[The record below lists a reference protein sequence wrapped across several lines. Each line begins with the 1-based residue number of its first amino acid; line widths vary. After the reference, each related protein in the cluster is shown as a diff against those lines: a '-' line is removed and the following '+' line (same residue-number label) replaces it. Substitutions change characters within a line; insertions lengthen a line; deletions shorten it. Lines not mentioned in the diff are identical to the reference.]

1 MRRSVGEEINPED
14 RPWTYYEPGRFQGTY
29 DNTSTMYTMALEI
42 EDSYNWDHGTEYD
55 ELDYED
61 DALPALVHAIFVEM
75 DRVVDVNKKEVWLE
89 FIRQFVSTYIDRP
102 ICCPDFYKWR
112 SYIVSTVMKYKK
124 YIEDADG
131 LWDEISSALNKINEQ
146 INVTGTNSNTGTI
159 KDSDS
164 TSGTDTRSVKNS
176 TTANNTVSASAS
188 GNSSSSTDGTTS
200 DTSTITYNSTQEDKS
215 TNTTTGSTTQ
225 NEKGNS
231 SSKNR
236 QLHGDYPQSNVS
248 AASTTDPV
256 LTEWTYASDLND
268 TKSSGNSSNEIKGT
282 SENKNVGTVTNTH
295 KGNDKTVNSGTSSST
310 GTATSSSESSSTNKL
325 ESSGTTSDTF
335 TTSRSA
341 SRERK
346 STDEAST
353 TNSTTRQID
362 ASSDLDANMKKL
374 EVWQRYSLTC
384 INKVV
389 KEMEIYFMASFYDDE
404 NWHGIDSNYGLR
416 GYIDFH
422 GVLNMNK
429 YMFN

>member
-14 RPWTYYEPGRFQGTY
+14 RPWTYYEPGRIQGTY
-29 DNTSTMYTMALEI
+29 NDTSTMYTMALEI
-42 EDSYNWDHGTEYD
+42 ENKYNWDHDTYYD

-61 DALPALVHAIFVEM
+61 DALPTLVYSIFDDI
-75 DRVVDVNKKEVWLE
+75 DRIVDINKKEIWIE

-102 ICCPDFYKWR
+102 ICCPDYYKWR
-112 SYIVSTVMKYKK
+112 SYIVSTVLKYKK

-164 TSGTDTRSVKNS
+164 TSGTDTRTVTNS
-176 TTANNTVSASAS
+176 ATANNTGSASAS
-188 GNSSSSTDGTTS
+188 GSSSSSTDGTTG
-200 DTSTITYNSTQEDKS
+200 DTSTVTYNSTKEDKS
-215 TNTTTGSTTQ
+215 TNTVTGSTTQ
-225 NEKGNS
+225 TDKGTS

-236 QLHGDYPQSNVS
+236 QLHGDYPQSDVS
-248 AASTTDPV
+248 ASSTTDPV

-268 TKSSGNSSNEIKGT
+268 TKSSGNTSNEVKGT
-282 SENKNVGTVTNTH
+282 SENKNVGTVTNKHT
-295 KGNDKTVNSGTSSST
+295 GSDKTVNSGTSSSK
-310 GTATSSSESSSTNKL
+310 GTATSSSESSSTNRL

-335 TTSRSA
+335 ETSRSA

-362 ASSDLDANMKKL
+362 ASSDLDANIKKL
-374 EVWQRYSLTC
+374 EVWQRYNLTC

-404 NWHGIDSNYGLR
+404 NWHGRYNNWGMR
-416 GYIDFH
+416 GYIDFY
-422 GVLNMNK
+422 GVLNMTK
-429 YMFN
+429 YLFN

>member
-1 MRRSVGEEINPED
+1 MRRSAEDKNPED
-14 RPWTYYEPGRFQGTY
+14 RIWTDYEPGRLQGTY

-42 EDSYNWDHGTEYD
+42 EESYNLDHDTYYD
-55 ELDYED
+55 ELEYEE
-61 DALPALVHAIFVEM
+61 DALPALVHAIFAEM
-75 DRVVDVNKKEVWLE
+75 DKIVDVNKKDVWIE

-102 ICCPDFYKWR
+102 ICYPDFYKWR
-112 SYIVSTVMKYKK
+112 SYIVSTVLKYKK

-164 TSGTDTRSVKNS
+164 TSGTDTRTVTNS
-176 TTANNTVSASAS
+176 ATANNTGSASAS
-188 GNSSSSTDGTTS
+188 GNSSSSTDGTTG
-200 DTSTITYNSTQEDKS
+200 DTSTITYNSTKEDKS
-215 TNTTTGSTTQ
+215 TNTVTGSTTQ
-225 NEKGNS
+225 TDKGTS

-248 AASTTDPV
+248 ASSTTDPV

-268 TKSSGNSSNEIKGT
+268 TKSSGNSSNEAKGT
-282 SENKNVGTVTNTH
+282 SENKTVGTVTNKHT
-295 KGNDKTVNSGTSSST
+295 GDDKTVNSGTSSSK

-325 ESSGTTSDTF
+325 VSSGTTSDTF
-335 TTSRSA
+335 ETSRSA

-404 NWHGIDSNYGLR
+404 NWNGSDNNWGLR

-422 GVLNMNK
+422 GVLNMTK

>member
-1 MRRSVGEEINPED
+1 MRRQAEDKNPED
-14 RPWTYYEPGRFQGTY
+14 RLWTDYEPGRFQGTY

-42 EDSYNWDHGTEYD
+42 EEYYNWDHDTDYD
-55 ELDYED
+55 ELEYEE
-61 DALPALVHAIFVEM
+61 DALPALVHEIFAEM
-75 DRVVDVNKKEVWLE
+75 DKVVDVNKKEVWIE

-164 TSGTDTRSVKNS
+164 TSGTDTRAVTNS
-176 TTANNTVSASAS
+176 TTANNTGSASAS
-188 GNSSSSTDGTTS
+188 GSSSSSTDGTTG
-200 DTSTITYNSTQEDKS
+200 DTSTTTYNSTKEDKS
-215 TNTTTGSTTQ
+215 TNTVTGSTTQ
-225 NEKGNS
+225 TDKGTS

-248 AASTTDPV
+248 ASSTTDPV

-268 TKSSGNSSNEIKGT
+268 TKSSGNSSNEAKGT
-282 SENKNVGTVTNTH
+282 SENKTVGTVTNKHT
-295 KGNDKTVNSGTSSST
+295 GDDKTVNSGTSSSK
-310 GTATSSSESSSTNKL
+310 GTATSSSESSSTNRL

-335 TTSRSA
+335 ETSRSA

-374 EVWQRYSLTC
+374 EVWQRYNLTC

-404 NWHGIDSNYGLR
+404 NWKGSDKNWGMR

-422 GVLNMNK
+422 GVSNMTK

>member
-1 MRRSVGEEINPED
+1 MMRSAEDKNPED
-14 RPWTYYEPGRFQGTY
+14 RIWTDYEPGRFQGTY
-29 DNTSTMYTMALEI
+29 DNTSTMYKMALEI
-42 EDSYNWDHGTEYD
+42 EEAYNWDHDTDYD
-55 ELDYED
+55 ELKYEE
-61 DALPALVHAIFVEM
+61 DALPALVHAIFAEM
-75 DRVVDVNKKEVWLE
+75 NKVVDVNKKEVWVE

-164 TSGTDTRSVKNS
+164 TSGTDTRAVTNS
-176 TTANNTVSASAS
+176 ATANNTGSASAS
-188 GNSSSSTDGTTS
+188 GSSNSSTTGTTG
-200 DTSTITYNSTQEDKS
+200 DTSTITYNSTKVDKS
-215 TNTTTGSTTQ
+215 TNTVTGSTTQ
-225 NEKGNS
+225 NEKGTS

-236 QLHGDYPQSNVS
+236 QLHGDYPKSDVS
-248 AASTTDPV
+248 ASSTTDPV

-268 TKSSGNSSNEIKGT
+268 TKSSGNTSNEAKGT
-282 SENKNVGTVTNTH
+282 SENKTVGTLTNKHT
-295 KGNDKTVNSGTSSST
+295 GDDKTVNSGNSSSK
-310 GTATSSSESSSTNKL
+310 GTATSSSESSSTNRL

-335 TTSRSA
+335 ETSRSA

-404 NWHGIDSNYGLR
+404 NWRGNDENWGLR

-422 GVLNMNK
+422 GVANMTK

>member
-1 MRRSVGEEINPED
+1 MRRSVGEDINPED

-42 EDSYNWDHGTEYD
+42 EDAYNWDHDTNYG
-55 ELDYED
+55 ELEYED
-61 DALPALVHAIFVEM
+61 DALPALVYSIFDEM
-75 DRVVDVNKKEVWLE
+75 DRVVDINKKEIWEE

-102 ICCPDFYKWR
+102 ICCPDYYKWQ

-159 KDSDS
+159 KDSNS
-164 TSGTDTRSVKNS
+164 TSGTDTRTVTNS
-176 TTANNTVSASAS
+176 ATANNTGSASAS
-188 GNSSSSTDGTTS
+188 GNSSSSTDGTTG
-200 DTSTITYNSTQEDKS
+200 DTSTITYNSTKEDKS
-215 TNTTTGSTTQ
+215 TNTVTGSTTQ
-225 NEKGNS
+225 NDKGTS

-268 TKSSGNSSNEIKGT
+268 TKSSGNSSNESKGT
-282 SENKNVGTVTNTH
+282 SENKTVGTVTNKHT
-295 KGNDKTVNSGTSSST
+295 GDDKTVNSGTSSSK
-310 GTATSSSESSSTNKL
+310 GTATSSSESSSTNRL

-335 TTSRSA
+335 ETSRSA

-362 ASSDLDANMKKL
+362 ASSDLDANIKKL
-374 EVWQRYSLTC
+374 EVWQRYNLTC

-404 NWHGIDSNYGLR
+404 NWRGRDNNWGLR

-422 GVLNMNK
+422 GVSNMTK

>member
-1 MRRSVGEEINPED
+1 MRRSAEDKNPED
-14 RPWTYYEPGRFQGTY
+14 RLWTDYEPGRFQGTY

-42 EDSYNWDHGTEYD
+42 EDRYNLDHDTEYD

-75 DRVVDVNKKEVWLE
+75 DRVVDVNKKEVWVE

-102 ICCPDFYKWR
+102 ICCTDFYKWR
-112 SYIVSTVMKYKK
+112 SYIISTVMKYKK

-164 TSGTDTRSVKNS
+164 TSGTDTRAVTNS
-176 TTANNTVSASAS
+176 TTANNTGSASAS
-188 GNSSSSTDGTTS
+188 GSSSSSTKDTTDG
-200 DTSTITYNSTQEDKS
+200 TSTITYNSTQEDKS

-248 AASTTDPV
+248 ASSTTDPV

-310 GTATSSSESSSTNKL
+310 GTATSSSESSSTNRL

-335 TTSRSA
+335 ETSRSA

-404 NWHGIDSNYGLR
+404 NWHGSDNNYGLR

-422 GVLNMNK
+422 GVLNMTK

>member
-1 MRRSVGEEINPED
+1 MMRSAEDKNPED
-14 RPWTYYEPGRFQGTY
+14 RIWTDYEPGRFQGTY

-42 EDSYNWDHGTEYD
+42 EEAYNRDHDTNYD
-55 ELDYED
+55 ELEYEE
-61 DALPALVHAIFVEM
+61 DALPALVHAIFAEM
-75 DRVVDVNKKEVWLE
+75 NKVVDVNKKEVWIE

-164 TSGTDTRSVKNS
+164 TSGTDTRAVTNS
-176 TTANNTVSASAS
+176 ATANNTGSASAS
-188 GNSSSSTDGTTS
+188 GSSNSSTTGTTG
-200 DTSTITYNSTQEDKS
+200 DTSTITYNSTKEDKS
-215 TNTTTGSTTQ
+215 TNTVTGSTTQ
-225 NEKGNS
+225 NEKGTS

-236 QLHGDYPQSNVS
+236 QLHGDYPQSDVS
-248 AASTTDPV
+248 ASSTTDPV

-268 TKSSGNSSNEIKGT
+268 TKSSGNTSNEAKGT
-282 SENKNVGTVTNTH
+282 SENKTVGTLTNKHT
-295 KGNDKTVNSGTSSST
+295 GDDKTVNSGNSSSK
-310 GTATSSSESSSTNKL
+310 GTATSSSESSSTNRL

-335 TTSRSA
+335 ETSRSA

-404 NWHGIDSNYGLR
+404 NWRGNDENWGLR

-422 GVLNMNK
+422 GVANMTK

>member
-14 RPWTYYEPGRFQGTY
+14 RPWTYYEPGRSQGTY

-42 EDSYNWDHGTEYD
+42 EDKYNWDHGTEYN

-61 DALPALVHAIFVEM
+61 DALPALVCSIFDEI
-75 DRVVDVNKKEVWLE
+75 DRIVDVNKKEVWIE

-102 ICCPDFYKWR
+102 ICCPDYYKWR
-112 SYIVSTVMKYKK
+112 SYIVSTVLKYKK

-164 TSGTDTRSVKNS
+164 TSGTDTRAVTNS
-176 TTANNTVSASAS
+176 TTANNTGSASAS
-188 GNSSSSTDGTTS
+188 GSSNSSTDGTTG
-200 DTSTITYNSTQEDKS
+200 DTSTITYNSTKEDKS
-215 TNTTTGSTTQ
+215 TNTVTGSTTQ
-225 NEKGNS
+225 TDKGTS

-248 AASTTDPV
+248 ASSTTDPV

-268 TKSSGNSSNEIKGT
+268 TKSSGNSSNEAKGT
-282 SENKNVGTVTNTH
+282 SENKTVGTVTNKHT
-295 KGNDKTVNSGTSSST
+295 GDDKTVNSGTSSSK
-310 GTATSSSESSSTNKL
+310 GTATSSSQSSSTNKL

-335 TTSRSA
+335 ETSRSA

-404 NWHGIDSNYGLR
+404 NWFGRDNNWGMR
-416 GYIDFH
+416 GYIDFY
-422 GVLNMNK
+422 GVLNMTK
-429 YMFN
+429 YMFV

>member
-1 MRRSVGEEINPED
+1 MMRSAEDKNPED
-14 RPWTYYEPGRFQGTY
+14 RLWTDYTPGRLQGWY
-29 DNTSTMYTMALEI
+29 DNTSTMYRMALEI
-42 EDSYNWDHGTEYD
+42 ENWYNEDHGTEYD
-55 ELDYED
+55 DLDYED
-61 DALPALVHAIFVEM
+61 DALPALVHAIFYRLELI
-75 DRVVDVNKKEVWLE
+75 VDEDKREIWLQ

-102 ICCPDFYKWR
+102 ICCPDFYKWQ

-124 YIEDADG
+124 YIENADG

-164 TSGTDTRSVKNS
+164 TSGTDTRAVTNS
-176 TTANNTVSASAS
+176 ATANNTGSASAS
-188 GNSSSSTDGTTS
+188 GNSSSSADGTTGN
-200 DTSTITYNSTQEDKS
+200 TSTITYNSTQEDKS
-215 TNTTTGSTTQ
+215 TNTVTGSTTQ
-225 NEKGNS
+225 TDKGTS

-248 AASTTDPV
+248 ASSTTDPV

-268 TKSSGNSSNEIKGT
+268 TKSSGNTSNEAKGT
-282 SENKNVGTVTNTH
+282 SENKTVGTLTNKHT
-295 KGNDKTVNSGTSSST
+295 GDDKTVNSGTSSSK
-310 GTATSSSESSSTNKL
+310 GTATSSSESSSTNRL

-335 TTSRSA
+335 ETSRSA

-362 ASSDLDANMKKL
+362 ASSDLDANIKKL
-374 EVWQRYSLTC
+374 EVWQKYNLTC

-404 NWHGIDSNYGLR
+404 NFLGTGFSDNMR
-416 GYIDFH
+416 GYIDFY
-422 GVLNMNK
+422 GVSNMTK
-429 YMFN
+429 YMFV

>member
-1 MRRSVGEEINPED
+1 MRQAEDKNPED
-14 RPWTYYEPGRFQGTY
+14 RLWTDYDPGRLQGWY
-29 DNTSTMYTMALEI
+29 DNTATMYRMALLI
-42 EDSYNWDHGTEYD
+42 ENWYNEDHGTEYD
-55 ELDYED
+55 DLDYED
-61 DALPALVHAIFVEM
+61 DALPALVHAIFYGLELI
-75 DRVVDVNKKEVWLE
+75 VDEDKREIWLQ

-124 YIEDADG
+124 YIENADG

-164 TSGTDTRSVKNS
+164 TSGTDTRTVTNS
-176 TTANNTVSASAS
+176 ATANNTGSASAS
-188 GNSSSSTDGTTS
+188 GNSSSSADGTTG
-200 DTSTITYNSTQEDKS
+200 DTSTITYNSTKEDKS
-215 TNTTTGSTTQ
+215 TNTVTGSTTQ
-225 NEKGNS
+225 TDKGTS

-248 AASTTDPV
+248 ASSTTDPV

-268 TKSSGNSSNEIKGT
+268 TKSSGNTSNEAKGT
-282 SENKNVGTVTNTH
+282 SENKTVGTLTNKHT
-295 KGNDKTVNSGTSSST
+295 GDDKTVNSGTSSSK
-310 GTATSSSESSSTNKL
+310 GTATSSSESSSTNRL

-335 TTSRSA
+335 ETSRSA

-362 ASSDLDANMKKL
+362 ASSDLDANIRKL
-374 EVWQRYSLTC
+374 EVWQKYNLTC
-384 INKVV
+384 INKVI

-404 NWHGIDSNYGLR
+404 NFLGTSFNDDMR
-416 GYIDFH
+416 GYIDFY
-422 GVLNMNK
+422 GVSNMTK
-429 YMFN
+429 YMFV

>member
-1 MRRSVGEEINPED
+1 MRRSAEDKNPED
-14 RPWTYYEPGRFQGTY
+14 RLWTDYEPGRFQGTY

-42 EDSYNWDHGTEYD
+42 EDIYNCDHDTDYD
-55 ELDYED
+55 ELEYEE
-61 DALPALVHAIFVEM
+61 DALPALVHAIFAEM
-75 DRVVDVNKKEVWLE
+75 DKVVDVNKKEVWIE

-164 TSGTDTRSVKNS
+164 TSGTDTRAVTNS
-176 TTANNTVSASAS
+176 TTANNTGSASAS
-188 GNSSSSTDGTTS
+188 GSSSSSTDGTTG
-200 DTSTITYNSTQEDKS
+200 DTSTTTYNSTKEDKS
-215 TNTTTGSTTQ
+215 TNTVTGSTTQ
-225 NEKGNS
+225 NDKGTS

-236 QLHGDYPQSNVS
+236 QLHGDYPQSDVS
-248 AASTTDPV
+248 ASSTTDPV

-268 TKSSGNSSNEIKGT
+268 TKSSGNSSNESKGT
-282 SENKNVGTVTNTH
+282 SENKTVGTVTNKHT
-295 KGNDKTVNSGTSSST
+295 GDDKTVNSGTSSSK
-310 GTATSSSESSSTNKL
+310 GTATSSSESSSTNRL

-335 TTSRSA
+335 ETSRSA

-389 KEMEIYFMASFYDDE
+389 KEMEIYFMSSFYDDE
-404 NWHGIDSNYGLR
+404 NWRGEDQNWGLR

-422 GVLNMNK
+422 GVSNMTK
-429 YMFN
+429 YIFN

>member
-1 MRRSVGEEINPED
+1 MRRSAEDKNPED
-14 RPWTYYEPGRFQGTY
+14 KLWTDYEPGRFQGTY

-42 EDSYNWDHGTEYD
+42 ENDYNWDHGTEYN

-61 DALPALVHAIFVEM
+61 DALPALVNSIFDEM
-75 DRVVDVNKKEVWLE
+75 NRIVDINKKEVWIE

-102 ICCPDFYKWR
+102 ICCPDYYKWR

-164 TSGTDTRSVKNS
+164 TSGTDTRAVTNS
-176 TTANNTVSASAS
+176 TTANNTGSASAS
-188 GNSSSSTDGTTS
+188 GSSNSSTDGTTG
-200 DTSTITYNSTQEDKS
+200 DTSTITYNSTKEDKS
-215 TNTTTGSTTQ
+215 TNTVTGSTTQ
-225 NEKGNS
+225 NEKGTS

-268 TKSSGNSSNEIKGT
+268 TKSSGNSSNEAKGT
-282 SENKNVGTVTNTH
+282 SENKTVGTVTNKHT
-295 KGNDKTVNSGTSSST
+295 GNDKTVNSGTSSSK
-310 GTATSSSESSSTNKL
+310 GTATSSSESSSTNRL

-335 TTSRSA
+335 ETSRSA

-404 NWHGIDSNYGLR
+404 NWKGTDENWNMR

-422 GVLNMNK
+422 GVLNMTK

>member
-1 MRRSVGEEINPED
+1 MRRQAEDKNPED
-14 RPWTYYEPGRFQGTY
+14 RLWIEYEPGRLQGTY
-29 DNTSTMYTMALEI
+29 DNTSTMYRMALEI
-42 EDSYNWDHGTEYD
+42 EEAYNWDHDTDYD
-55 ELDYED
+55 ELEYEK
-61 DALPALVHAIFVEM
+61 DALPALVHAIFAEM
-75 DRVVDVNKKEVWLE
+75 NKVVDINKKEVWVE

-102 ICCPDFYKWR
+102 ICCNDFYRWR
-112 SYIVSTVMKYKK
+112 SYIVSTVLKYKK

-159 KDSDS
+159 KDSNS
-164 TSGTDTRSVKNS
+164 TSGTDTRTITNS
-176 TTANNTVSASAS
+176 ASANNTGSASAS
-188 GNSSSSTDGTTS
+188 GSSSSSTDGTTG
-200 DTSTITYNSTQEDKS
+200 DTSTITYNSNKEDKS
-215 TNTTTGSTTQ
+215 TNTVTGSTTQ
-225 NEKGNS
+225 NDKGTS

-268 TKSSGNSSNEIKGT
+268 TKSSGNSSNESKGT
-282 SENKNVGTVTNTH
+282 SENKTVGTVTNKHT
-295 KGNDKTVNSGTSSST
+295 GDDKTVNSGTSSSK
-310 GTATSSSESSSTNKL
+310 GTATSSSESSSTNRL

-335 TTSRSA
+335 QTSRSA

-346 STDEAST
+346 STDEANT
-353 TNSTTRQID
+353 TNLTTRQID

-404 NWHGIDSNYGLR
+404 NWRGNDENCGMR
-416 GYIDFH
+416 GYIDFR
-422 GVLNMNK
+422 GVSNMTK

>member
-1 MRRSVGEEINPED
+1 MMRQAEDKNPED
-14 RPWTYYEPGRFQGTY
+14 RLWTDYEPGRIQGTY

-42 EDSYNWDHGTEYD
+42 EYTYNLDHGTEYD
-55 ELDYED
+55 EFEYEK
-61 DALPALVHAIFVEM
+61 DALPALVHAIFNEM
-75 DRVVDVNKKEVWLE
+75 DRVVDINKKEVWVE
-89 FIRQFVSTYIDRP
+89 FIRQFISTYIDRP

-112 SYIVSTVMKYKK
+112 SYIVSTVLKYKK

-164 TSGTDTRSVKNS
+164 TSGTDTRAVTNS
-176 TTANNTVSASAS
+176 TTANNTGSASAS
-188 GNSSSSTDGTTS
+188 GSSSSSTDGTTG
-200 DTSTITYNSTQEDKS
+200 DTSTTTYNSTKEDKS
-215 TNTTTGSTTQ
+215 TNTVTGSTTQ
-225 NEKGNS
+225 NDKGTS

-236 QLHGDYPQSNVS
+236 QLHGDYPQSDVS
-248 AASTTDPV
+248 ASSTTDPV

-268 TKSSGNSSNEIKGT
+268 TKSSVNSSNETKGT
-282 SENKNVGTVTNTH
+282 SENKTVGTVTNKHT
-295 KGNDKTVNSGTSSST
+295 GDDKTVNSGTSSSK

-335 TTSRSA
+335 ETSRSA

-404 NWHGIDSNYGLR
+404 NWKGRDNNWGLR

-422 GVLNMNK
+422 GVSNMTK

>member
-1 MRRSVGEEINPED
+1 MRQAKEKNPED
-14 RPWTYYEPGRFQGTY
+14 RDWTDYDPGRLQGWY
-29 DNTSTMYTMALEI
+29 DDTSTMYSMALLI
-42 EDSYNWDHGTEYD
+42 EDRYNEDHGTDYD
-55 ELDYED
+55 ELEYEE
-61 DALPALVHAIFVEM
+61 DALPALVHSIFYRLELI
-75 DRVVDVNKKEVWLE
+75 VDEDKREIWLQ

-102 ICCPDFYKWR
+102 ICCPDYYKWR

-124 YIEDADG
+124 YIENADG

-164 TSGTDTRSVKNS
+164 TSGTDTRAVTNS
-176 TTANNTVSASAS
+176 TTANNTGSASAS
-188 GNSSSSTDGTTS
+188 GSSSSSTDGTTG
-200 DTSTITYNSTQEDKS
+200 DTSTITYNSTKEDKS
-215 TNTTTGSTTQ
+215 TNTVTGSTTQ
-225 NEKGNS
+225 TDKGTS

-248 AASTTDPV
+248 ASSTTDPV

-268 TKSSGNSSNEIKGT
+268 TKSSGNSSNESKGN
-282 SENKNVGTVTNTH
+282 SENKTVGTVTNKHT
-295 KGNDKTVNSGTSSST
+295 GDDKTVNSGTSSSK
-310 GTATSSSESSSTNKL
+310 GTATSSSESSSTNRL

-335 TTSRSA
+335 ETSRSA
-341 SRERK
+341 SRERR

-362 ASSDLDANMKKL
+362 ASSDLDANIKKL
-374 EVWQRYSLTC
+374 EVWQKYNLTC

-404 NWHGIDSNYGLR
+404 NFLGTDFDNGLR
-416 GYIDFH
+416 GYIDFY
-422 GVLNMNK
+422 GVSNMTK
-429 YMFN
+429 YMFI

>member
-1 MRRSVGEEINPED
+1 MMRSVGEEINPED
-14 RPWTYYEPGRFQGTY
+14 RPWTYYEPGRVQGTY
-29 DNTSTMYTMALEI
+29 DDTPTMYTMALEI
-42 EDSYNWDHGTEYD
+42 EDAYNWDHDTNYN

-61 DALPALVHAIFVEM
+61 DALPALVYSIFDEI
-75 DRVVDVNKKEVWLE
+75 DRIVDVNKKEVWVE

-164 TSGTDTRSVKNS
+164 TSGTDTRTVTNS
-176 TTANNTVSASAS
+176 ATANNTGSASAS
-188 GNSSSSTDGTTS
+188 GNSSSSADGTTG

-215 TNTTTGSTTQ
+215 TNTVTGSTTQ
-225 NEKGNS
+225 TDKGTS

-248 AASTTDPV
+248 ASSTTDPV

-268 TKSSGNSSNEIKGT
+268 TKSSGNTSNEAKGT
-282 SENKNVGTVTNTH
+282 SENKTVGTLTNTH
-295 KGNDKTVNSGTSSST
+295 KGNDKTVNSGTSSSK
-310 GTATSSSESSSTNKL
+310 GTATSSSNSSSTNKL

-335 TTSRSA
+335 ETSRSA

-404 NWHGIDSNYGLR
+404 NWRGRDNNWGLR

-422 GVLNMNK
+422 GVLNMTK
-429 YMFN
+429 YMFI

>member
-14 RPWTYYEPGRFQGTY
+14 KPWTDYEPGRFQGTY

-42 EDSYNWDHGTEYD
+42 EDSYNWDHGTDYG

-61 DALPALVHAIFVEM
+61 DALPALVYSIFYEM
-75 DRVVDVNKKEVWLE
+75 DRIVDINKKEVWIE

-102 ICCPDFYKWR
+102 ICCPDYYKWR
-112 SYIVSTVMKYKK
+112 SYIVSTVLKYKK

-164 TSGTDTRSVKNS
+164 TSGTDTRTVTNS
-176 TTANNTVSASAS
+176 ATANNTGSASAS
-188 GNSSSSTDGTTS
+188 GSSSSSTDGTTG
-200 DTSTITYNSTQEDKS
+200 DTSTVTYNSTKEDKS
-215 TNTTTGSTTQ
+215 TNTVTGSTTQ
-225 NEKGNS
+225 TDKGTS

-248 AASTTDPV
+248 ASSTTDPV

-268 TKSSGNSSNEIKGT
+268 TKSSGNTSNEVKGT
-282 SENKNVGTVTNTH
+282 SENKNVGTVTNKHT
-295 KGNDKTVNSGTSSST
+295 GSDKTVNSGTSSSK

-325 ESSGTTSDTF
+325 VSSGTTSDTF
-335 TTSRSA
+335 GTSRSA

-404 NWHGIDSNYGLR
+404 NWHGNDENWGMR

-422 GVLNMNK
+422 GVLNMTK

>member
-1 MRRSVGEEINPED
+1 MRRSAEDKNPED
-14 RPWTYYEPGRFQGTY
+14 RLWTDYEPGRLQGTY

-42 EDSYNWDHGTEYD
+42 EDRYNWDHGTEYD
-55 ELDYED
+55 ELEYEE
-61 DALPALVHAIFVEM
+61 DALPALVHAIFNEM
-75 DRVVDVNKKEVWLE
+75 DRVVDVNKKEVWVE
-89 FIRQFVSTYIDRP
+89 FIRQFISTYIDRP

-112 SYIVSTVMKYKK
+112 SYIVSTVLKYKK

-164 TSGTDTRSVKNS
+164 TSGTDTRTVTNS
-176 TTANNTVSASAS
+176 ASANNTGSASAS
-188 GNSSSSTDGTTS
+188 GSSSSSTDGTTG
-200 DTSTITYNSTQEDKS
+200 DTSTITYNSTKEDKS
-215 TNTTTGSTTQ
+215 TNTVTGSTTQ
-225 NEKGNS
+225 TDKGTS

-248 AASTTDPV
+248 ASSTTDPV

-268 TKSSGNSSNEIKGT
+268 TKSSGNSSNEAKGT
-282 SENKNVGTVTNTH
+282 SENKTVGTVTNKHT
-295 KGNDKTVNSGTSSST
+295 GDDKTVNSGTSSSK
-310 GTATSSSESSSTNKL
+310 GTATSSSESSSTNRL

-335 TTSRSA
+335 ETSRSA

-404 NWHGIDSNYGLR
+404 NWNGQDNNWGLR

-422 GVLNMNK
+422 GVLNMTK

>member
-1 MRRSVGEEINPED
+1 MKRSAEDKNPED
-14 RPWTYYEPGRFQGTY
+14 RLWTDYEPGRFQGTY

-42 EDSYNWDHGTEYD
+42 EEYYNWDHDTNYD
-55 ELDYED
+55 ELEYEE
-61 DALPALVHAIFVEM
+61 DALPALVHAIFAEM
-75 DRVVDVNKKEVWLE
+75 DKVVDVNKKEVWIE

-102 ICCPDFYKWR
+102 ICCTDFYKWR

-164 TSGTDTRSVKNS
+164 TSGTDTRAVTNS
-176 TTANNTVSASAS
+176 TTANNTGSASAS
-188 GNSSSSTDGTTS
+188 SSSSSSTDGTTG
-200 DTSTITYNSTQEDKS
+200 DTSTTTYNSTKEDKS
-215 TNTTTGSTTQ
+215 TNTVTGSTTQ
-225 NEKGNS
+225 TDKGTS

-248 AASTTDPV
+248 ASSTTDPV

-268 TKSSGNSSNEIKGT
+268 TKSSGNSSNEAKGT
-282 SENKNVGTVTNTH
+282 SENKTVGTVTNKHT
-295 KGNDKTVNSGTSSST
+295 GDDKTVNSGTSSSK
-310 GTATSSSESSSTNKL
+310 GTATYNYESSSTNRL
-325 ESSGTTSDTF
+325 ESSGNTSDTF
-335 TTSRSA
+335 ETSRSA

-346 STDEAST
+346 STDETST

-404 NWHGIDSNYGLR
+404 NWKGNDENWGLR

-422 GVLNMNK
+422 GVSNMTK

>member
-1 MRRSVGEEINPED
+1 MMRQAEDKNPED
-14 RPWTYYEPGRFQGTY
+14 RDWTDYDPGRLQGWY
-29 DNTSTMYTMALEI
+29 DNTATMYRMALLI
-42 EDSYNWDHGTEYD
+42 ENWYNEDHGTEYD
-55 ELDYED
+55 ELEYED
-61 DALPALVHAIFVEM
+61 DALPALVHSIFYRLELI
-75 DRVVDVNKKEVWLE
+75 VDEDKKEIWLQ

-164 TSGTDTRSVKNS
+164 TSGTDTRTATNS
-176 TTANNTVSASAS
+176 TTANNTGSSSVSGS
-188 GNSSSSTDGTTS
+188 SSSSTDGTTG
-200 DTSTITYNSTQEDKS
+200 DTSTTTYNSTKEDKS
-215 TNTTTGSTTQ
+215 TNTVTGSTTQ
-225 NEKGNS
+225 NDKGTS

-268 TKSSGNSSNEIKGT
+268 TKSSGNSSNESKGT
-282 SENKNVGTVTNTH
+282 SENKTVGTVTNKHT
-295 KGNDKTVNSGTSSST
+295 GDDKTVNSGTSSSK
-310 GTATSSSESSSTNKL
+310 GTSTNSYEYSSTNRL
-325 ESSGTTSDTF
+325 ESSGNTSDTF
-335 TTSRSA
+335 ETSRSA

-362 ASSDLDANMKKL
+362 ASSDLDANIKKL
-374 EVWQRYSLTC
+374 EVWQKYNLTC

-404 NWHGIDSNYGLR
+404 NFLGTDFNSDMR
-416 GYIDFH
+416 GYIDFY
-422 GVLNMNK
+422 GVANMTK

>member
-1 MRRSVGEEINPED
+1 MRRSAEDKNPED
-14 RPWTYYEPGRFQGTY
+14 RLWTDYEPGRIQGTY

-42 EDSYNWDHGTEYD
+42 EYTYNLDHGTEYD
-55 ELDYED
+55 EFEYEK
-61 DALPALVHAIFVEM
+61 DALPALVHAIFNEM
-75 DRVVDVNKKEVWLE
+75 DRVVDVNKKEVWVE

-112 SYIVSTVMKYKK
+112 SYIVSTVLKYKK

-164 TSGTDTRSVKNS
+164 TSGTDTRAVTNS
-176 TTANNTVSASAS
+176 TTANNTGSASAS
-188 GNSSSSTDGTTS
+188 GSSSSSTDGTTG
-200 DTSTITYNSTQEDKS
+200 DTSTTTYNSTKEDKS
-215 TNTTTGSTTQ
+215 TNTVTGSTTQ
-225 NEKGNS
+225 TDKGTS

-248 AASTTDPV
+248 ASSTTEPV

-268 TKSSGNSSNEIKGT
+268 TKSSGNSSNETKGT
-282 SENKNVGTVTNTH
+282 SENKTVGTVTNKHT
-295 KGNDKTVNSGTSSST
+295 GDDKTVNSGTSSSK

-335 TTSRSA
+335 ETSRST

-404 NWHGIDSNYGLR
+404 NWHGRDNNWGLR

-422 GVLNMNK
+422 GVSNMTK

>member
-1 MRRSVGEEINPED
+1 MRRSAEDKNPED
-14 RPWTYYEPGRFQGTY
+14 KLWIEYEPGRFQGTY

-42 EDSYNWDHGTEYD
+42 ENWYNEDHGTEYD
-55 ELDYED
+55 ELEYEE
-61 DALPALVHAIFVEM
+61 DALPALVHAIFAEM
-75 DRVVDVNKKEVWLE
+75 DRVVDVNKKEIWVE

-102 ICCPDFYKWR
+102 ICCTDYYKWR

-146 INVTGTNSNTGTI
+146 INVTGTNSNTGDVT
-159 KDSDS
+159 DTGSN
-164 TSGTDTRSVKNS
+164 SGTDTRTISNSASVDN
-176 TTANNTVSASAS
+176 TASASAS
-188 GNSSSSTDGTTS
+188 GNSSSSTSGKNN
-200 DTSTITYNSTQEDKS
+200 DTSTVNYNSTHSES
-215 TNTTTGSTTQ
+215 SNTTSTGKTSQ
-225 NEKGNS
+225 NDKGTS

-268 TKSSGNSSNEIKGT
+268 TKSSGNSSNESSGT
-282 SENKNVGTVTNTH
+282 SETKNTGTITNKHTG
-295 KGNDKTVNSGTSSST
+295 KDETVNSGTNST
-310 GTATSSSESSSTNKL
+310 TGSAESKSTSESSSKL
-325 ESSGTTSDTF
+325 ESTGSASDTLN
-335 TTSRSA
+335 TSRSTSN
-341 SRERK
+341 SRHTKKE
-346 STDEAST
+346 EST
-353 TNSTTRQID
+353 TKSTTRQVD
-362 ASSDLDANMKKL
+362 ASSDLDANIRKL
-374 EVWQRYSLTC
+374 EVWQKYNLTC

-404 NWHGIDSNYGLR
+404 NWRGNDNNWGLR

-422 GVLNMNK
+422 GVSNMTK

>member
-14 RPWTYYEPGRFQGTY
+14 RPWIYYEPGRVQGTY
-29 DNTSTMYTMALEI
+29 EDTPTMYTMALEI
-42 EDSYNWDHGTEYD
+42 EDSYNLDHNTEYD
-55 ELDYED
+55 ELEYQDN
-61 DALPALVHAIFVEM
+61 ALPALVYSIFDEM
-75 DRVVDVNKKEVWLE
+75 DRIVDINKKEIWIE

-102 ICCPDFYKWR
+102 ICCPDYYKWK

-164 TSGTDTRSVKNS
+164 TSGTYTRTGTNS
-176 TTANNTVSASAS
+176 TTANNTGSASAS
-188 GNSSSSTDGTTS
+188 GNSSSSTDGTTGN
-200 DTSTITYNSTQEDKS
+200 TSTITYNSTKEDKS
-215 TNTTTGSTTQ
+215 TNTVTGSTTQ
-225 NEKGNS
+225 TDKGTS

-236 QLHGDYPQSNVS
+236 QLHGDYPQSDVS
-248 AASTTDPV
+248 ASSTTDPV

-268 TKSSGNSSNEIKGT
+268 TKSSENSSNESKGT
-282 SENKNVGTVTNTH
+282 SENKNVGTVTNKHT
-295 KGNDKTVNSGTSSST
+295 GDDKTVNSGTSSSK
-310 GTATSSSESSSTNKL
+310 GTATSSSQSNSTNRL

-335 TTSRSA
+335 ETSRSA
-341 SRERK
+341 SKERQ
-346 STDEAST
+346 STDKTST

-404 NWHGIDSNYGLR
+404 NWRGRDHNWGLR

-422 GVLNMNK
+422 GILNMTK
-429 YMFN
+429 YLFN

>member
-1 MRRSVGEEINPED
+1 MRRSAEDKNPED
-14 RPWTYYEPGRFQGTY
+14 RIWTDYEPGRLQGTY

-42 EDSYNWDHGTEYD
+42 EESYNLDHDTYYD
-55 ELDYED
+55 ELEYEE
-61 DALPALVHAIFVEM
+61 DALPALVHAIFAEM
-75 DRVVDVNKKEVWLE
+75 DKIVDVNKKDVWIE

-102 ICCPDFYKWR
+102 ICYPDFYKWR
-112 SYIVSTVMKYKK
+112 SYIVSTVLKYKK

-164 TSGTDTRSVKNS
+164 TSGTDTRTVTNS
-176 TTANNTVSASAS
+176 ATANNTGSASAS
-188 GNSSSSTDGTTS
+188 GSSSSSTDGTTG
-200 DTSTITYNSTQEDKS
+200 DTSTVTYNSTKEDKS
-215 TNTTTGSTTQ
+215 TNTVTGSTTQ
-225 NEKGNS
+225 TDKGTS

-248 AASTTDPV
+248 ASSTTDPV

-268 TKSSGNSSNEIKGT
+268 TKSSGNSSNEAKGT
-282 SENKNVGTVTNTH
+282 SENKTVGTVTNKHT
-295 KGNDKTVNSGTSSST
+295 GDDKTVNSGTSSSK

-325 ESSGTTSDTF
+325 VSSGTTSDTF
-335 TTSRSA
+335 ETSRSA

-404 NWHGIDSNYGLR
+404 NWNGSDNNWGLR

-422 GVLNMNK
+422 GVLNMTK

>member
-1 MRRSVGEEINPED
+1 MRRPAEDKNPED
-14 RPWTYYEPGRFQGTY
+14 RLWTDYEPGRFQGTY

-42 EDSYNWDHGTEYD
+42 EDAYNCDHGTEYD

-61 DALPALVHAIFVEM
+61 DALPALVHAIFAEM
-75 DRVVDVNKKEVWLE
+75 DKVVDVNKKEVWVE

-164 TSGTDTRSVKNS
+164 TSGTDTRAVTNS
-176 TTANNTVSASAS
+176 TTANNTGSASAS
-188 GNSSSSTDGTTS
+188 GSSNSSTDGTTG
-200 DTSTITYNSTQEDKS
+200 DTSTITYNSTKSDKS
-215 TNTTTGSTTQ
+215 TNTVTGSTTQ
-225 NEKGNS
+225 TDKGTS

-268 TKSSGNSSNEIKGT
+268 TKSSGNTSNEAKGT
-282 SENKNVGTVTNTH
+282 SENKTVGSLTNTH
-295 KGNDKTVNSGTSSST
+295 AGNDKTVNSGTSSSK
-310 GTATSSSESSSTNKL
+310 GTATSSSESSSTNRL

-335 TTSRSA
+335 ETSRSA

-404 NWHGIDSNYGLR
+404 NWKGHDENWGLR

-422 GVLNMNK
+422 GVSNMTK

>member
-1 MRRSVGEEINPED
+1 MRRQAEDKNPED
-14 RPWTYYEPGRFQGTY
+14 RLWTDYEPGRFQGTY

-42 EDSYNWDHGTEYD
+42 EDKYNWDHDTEYD

-61 DALPALVHAIFVEM
+61 DALPALVHAIFAEM
-75 DRVVDVNKKEVWLE
+75 DRVVDVNKKEVWAE

-112 SYIVSTVMKYKK
+112 SYIVSTVLKYKK

-131 LWDEISSALNKINEQ
+131 LWDEISSALNKISEQ

-164 TSGTDTRSVKNS
+164 TSGTDTRAVTNS
-176 TTANNTVSASAS
+176 TTANNTGSASAS
-188 GNSSSSTDGTTS
+188 GSSSSSTDGTTG
-200 DTSTITYNSTQEDKS
+200 DTSTTTYNSTKEDKS
-215 TNTTTGSTTQ
+215 TNTVTGSTTQ
-225 NEKGNS
+225 NDKGTS

-236 QLHGDYPQSNVS
+236 QLHGDYPQSDVS
-248 AASTTDPV
+248 ASSTTDPV

-268 TKSSGNSSNEIKGT
+268 TKSSGNSSNESKGT
-282 SENKNVGTVTNTH
+282 SENKTVGTVTNKHT
-295 KGNDKTVNSGTSSST
+295 GNDKTVNSGTSSSK
-310 GTATSSSESSSTNKL
+310 GTATSSSESSSTNRL

-335 TTSRSA
+335 ETSRSA

-404 NWHGIDSNYGLR
+404 NWLGNDNNQGLR
-416 GYIDFH
+416 GYINFH
-422 GVLNMNK
+422 GVFNLNK

>member
-1 MRRSVGEEINPED
+1 MRRPAEDKNPED
-14 RPWTYYEPGRFQGTY
+14 RLWTDYEPGRLQGTY

-42 EDSYNWDHGTEYD
+42 EYFYNQDHGTDYNEF
-55 ELDYED
+55 DYED
-61 DALPALVHAIFVEM
+61 DALPALVHAIFAEM
-75 DRVVDVNKKEVWLE
+75 NKVVDVNKKEVWVE

-164 TSGTDTRSVKNS
+164 TSGTDTRAVTNS
-176 TTANNTVSASAS
+176 TTANNTGSASAS
-188 GNSSSSTDGTTS
+188 GSSSSSTDGTTG
-200 DTSTITYNSTQEDKS
+200 DTSTITYNSTKTDNS
-215 TNTTTGSTTQ
+215 TNTVTGRTTQ
-225 NEKGNS
+225 TDKGTS

-248 AASTTDPV
+248 ASSTTDPV

-268 TKSSGNSSNEIKGT
+268 TKSSGNSSNESKGT
-282 SENKNVGTVTNTH
+282 SENKTVGTVTNKHT
-295 KGNDKTVNSGTSSST
+295 GDDKTVNSGTSSSK
-310 GTATSSSESSSTNKL
+310 GTATSSSESSSTNRL

-335 TTSRSA
+335 ETSRSA
-341 SRERK
+341 SRERR

-404 NWHGIDSNYGLR
+404 NWRGIDGDMR
-416 GYIDFH
+416 GYIDFY
-422 GVLNMNK
+422 GVSNMTK

>member
-1 MRRSVGEEINPED
+1 MRRQAEDKNPED
-14 RPWTYYEPGRFQGTY
+14 RLWTDYEPGRLQGTY

-42 EDSYNWDHGTEYD
+42 EDDYNWDHGTEYD
-55 ELDYED
+55 ELQYED
-61 DALPALVHAIFVEM
+61 DALPALVHAIFYRLELI
-75 DRVVDVNKKEVWLE
+75 VDEDKREIWLE

-102 ICCPDFYKWR
+102 ICCPDFYKWS

-124 YIEDADG
+124 YIENADG

-146 INVTGTNSNTGTI
+146 INITGTNSNTGTI
-159 KDSDS
+159 KDSNS
-164 TSGTDTRSVKNS
+164 TSGTDTRTVTNS
-176 TTANNTVSASAS
+176 ASANNTGSASAS
-188 GNSSSSTDGTTS
+188 GSSSSSTDGTTG
-200 DTSTITYNSTQEDKS
+200 DTSTTTYNSTKEDKS
-215 TNTTTGSTTQ
+215 TNTVTGSTTQ
-225 NEKGNS
+225 NDKGTS

-268 TKSSGNSSNEIKGT
+268 TKSSGNSSNESKGT
-282 SENKNVGTVTNTH
+282 SENKTVGTVTNKHT
-295 KGNDKTVNSGTSSST
+295 GDDKTVNSGTSSSK
-310 GTATSSSESSSTNKL
+310 GTATSSSESSSTNRL

-335 TTSRSA
+335 ETSRSA

-404 NWHGIDSNYGLR
+404 NWRGSDENLGLR
-416 GYIDFH
+416 GYIDFY
-422 GVLNMNK
+422 GVSNMTK
-429 YMFN
+429 YMFI

>member
-14 RPWTYYEPGRFQGTY
+14 RPWTYYEPGRVQGTY
-29 DNTSTMYTMALEI
+29 NDTPTMYTMALEI
-42 EDSYNWDHGTEYD
+42 EDNYNLDHGTNYD

-61 DALPALVHAIFVEM
+61 DALPALVYSIFDEI
-75 DRVVDVNKKEVWLE
+75 DRIVDVNKKDIWIE

-102 ICCPDFYKWR
+102 ICCPDYYKWK
-112 SYIVSTVMKYKK
+112 SYIVSTVLKYKK

-164 TSGTDTRSVKNS
+164 TSGTDTRSVTNS
-176 TTANNTVSASAS
+176 ATANNTGSASAS
-188 GNSSSSTDGTTS
+188 GNSSSSADGTTGN
-200 DTSTITYNSTQEDKS
+200 TSTVTYNSTQEDKS
-215 TNTTTGSTTQ
+215 TNTVTGSTTQ
-225 NEKGNS
+225 TDKGTS

-248 AASTTDPV
+248 ASSTTDPV

-268 TKSSGNSSNEIKGT
+268 NKSSGSTSNEAKGT
-282 SENKNVGTVTNTH
+282 SENKTVGTVTNKHT
-295 KGNDKTVNSGTSSST
+295 GDDKTVNSGTSSSK
-310 GTATSSSESSSTNKL
+310 GTATSSSQSSSTNKL

-335 TTSRSA
+335 ETSRSA

-362 ASSDLDANMKKL
+362 ASSDLDANIKKL

-404 NWHGIDSNYGLR
+404 NWRGRDNNWGLR

-422 GVLNMNK
+422 GVFNMTK

>member
-1 MRRSVGEEINPED
+1 MMRQEEDKNPED
-14 RPWTYYEPGRFQGTY
+14 RLWTDYEPGRLQGTY

-42 EDSYNWDHGTEYD
+42 EKWYNEDHGTD
-55 ELDYED
+55 HNELDYDD
-61 DALPALVHAIFVEM
+61 DALPALVHAIFVGM
-75 DRVVDVNKKEVWLE
+75 DKIVDVNKKEIWIE

-102 ICCPDFYKWR
+102 ICYPDFYKWR

-164 TSGTDTRSVKNS
+164 TSGTDTRAVTNS
-176 TTANNTVSASAS
+176 TTANNTGSASAS
-188 GNSSSSTDGTTS
+188 GSSSSSTDGTTG
-200 DTSTITYNSTQEDKS
+200 DTSTVTYNSTKEDKS
-215 TNTTTGSTTQ
+215 TNTVTGSTTQ
-225 NEKGNS
+225 TDKGTS

-268 TKSSGNSSNEIKGT
+268 TKSSGNSSNESKGT
-282 SENKNVGTVTNTH
+282 SENKTVGTVTNKHT
-295 KGNDKTVNSGTSSST
+295 GDDKTVNSGTSSSK
-310 GTATSSSESSSTNKL
+310 GTATSSSESSSTNRL

-335 TTSRSA
+335 ETSRSV
-341 SRERK
+341 SRDRK
-346 STDEAST
+346 STDETST

-404 NWHGIDSNYGLR
+404 NWHGSDNNLGLR
-416 GYIDFH
+416 GYINFY
-422 GVLNMNK
+422 GVLNMTK

>member
-1 MRRSVGEEINPED
+1 MMRSAEDKNPED
-14 RPWTYYEPGRFQGTY
+14 RLWTDYEPGRFQGTY

-42 EDSYNWDHGTEYD
+42 EDAYNCDHGTEYD
-55 ELDYED
+55 ELYYEN
-61 DALPALVHAIFVEM
+61 DALPALVHAIFAEM
-75 DRVVDVNKKEVWLE
+75 DKVVDVNKKEVWVE

-164 TSGTDTRSVKNS
+164 TSGTDTRAVTNS
-176 TTANNTVSASAS
+176 TTANNTGSASAS
-188 GNSSSSTDGTTS
+188 GSSNSSTDGTTG
-200 DTSTITYNSTQEDKS
+200 DTSTITYNSTKSDKS
-215 TNTTTGSTTQ
+215 TNTVTGSTTQ
-225 NEKGNS
+225 TDKGTS

-268 TKSSGNSSNEIKGT
+268 TKSSGNTSNEAKGT
-282 SENKNVGTVTNTH
+282 SENKTVGSLTNTH
-295 KGNDKTVNSGTSSST
+295 AGNDKTVNSGTSSSK
-310 GTATSSSESSSTNKL
+310 GTATSSSESSSTNRL

-335 TTSRSA
+335 ETSRSA

-404 NWHGIDSNYGLR
+404 NWKGNDENWGLR

-422 GVLNMNK
+422 GVSNMTK